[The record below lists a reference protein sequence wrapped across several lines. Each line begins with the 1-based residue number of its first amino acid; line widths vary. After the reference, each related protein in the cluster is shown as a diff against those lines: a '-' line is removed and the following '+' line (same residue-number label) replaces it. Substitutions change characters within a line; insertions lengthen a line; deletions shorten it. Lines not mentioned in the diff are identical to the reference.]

1 MRDNHLGM
9 PEILNAYERDG
20 FHFGVV
26 RIVVYEETA
35 AFEFGVDQAGYR
47 ALRKVLQKHPF
58 SNLPGIEY
66 RYFFTGGYGRKKLG
80 EEPVVFYIRI
90 EQGIDAGKFEF
101 EGPTTLVSNLR
112 WFQSLKDLRDTSALK
127 RLE

>member
-1 MRDNHLGM
+1 
-9 PEILNAYERDG
+9 
-20 FHFGVV
+20 
-26 RIVVYEETA
+26 
-35 AFEFGVDQAGYR
+35 
-47 ALRKVLQKHPF
+47 
-58 SNLPGIEY
+58 
-66 RYFFTGGYGRKKLG
+66 
-80 EEPVVFYIRI
+80 VVFYIRI